1 MQARASSPSDA
12 NHEHARAVRRAL
24 RGGAVTTATV
34 ALLLLVPAGLA
45 PGGAWLW
52 PQGIAFVVGYAAIFV
67 GGDLVLAR
75 WRPAH
80 FWVRQQ
86 NVVAPSDRKQPLSDA
101 IGAVALIVFAS
112 AWLAFIPL
120 DVFWLHL
127 LPAPPM
133 AARWLGG
140 AAAALGVALPSIAA
154 WENRFATPNVQD
166 QTAEGQHVVDTGVYR
181 LIRHPLYLGT
191 LLLFTGASLWLGS
204 TAASFGVIALLA
216 ATLARIRLEERDLR
230 NRLPAYADYARRVPW
245 RLIPWVF

>member
-1 MQARASSPSDA
+1 MEARVSSPSDA
-12 NHEHARAVRRAL
+12 NQAHARAVSRAL
-24 RGGAVTTATV
+24 RGGTITLATV
-34 ALLLLVPAGLA
+34 TLLLLVPAGLA
-45 PGGAWLW
+45 PGGTWLW
-52 PQGIAFVVGYAAIFV
+52 PRGVAFVVGYAAIFV

-86 NVVAPSDRKQPLSDA
+86 GVVAAKDRKQPLSDA

-127 LPAPPM
+127 LPAPAP
-133 AARWLGG
+133 AVAWIGG
-140 AAAALGVALPSIAA
+140 AAAALGVALPSVAA

-166 QTAEGQHVVDTGVYR
+166 QTAEGQHVVETGVYR
-181 LIRHPLYLGT
+181 VIRHPLYLGN
-191 LLLFTGASLWLGS
+191 LLLFVGASLWLGS
-204 TAASFGVIALLA
+204 IAASLGAIVLLA

-230 NRLPAYADYARRVPW
+230 DRLPAYADYARRVPW
-245 RLIPWVF
+245 RLIPFVF